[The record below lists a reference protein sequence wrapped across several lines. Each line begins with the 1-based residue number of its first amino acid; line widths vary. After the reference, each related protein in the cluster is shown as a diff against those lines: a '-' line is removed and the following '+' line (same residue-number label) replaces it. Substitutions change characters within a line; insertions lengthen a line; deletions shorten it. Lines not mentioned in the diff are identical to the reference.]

1 MNIGYFITHL
11 ESIKA
16 QVEVLLAELDD
27 EKKKINGK
35 KTWDQEFPLKKEV
48 GE

>member
-27 EKKKINGK
+27 EKKKLNGQ
-35 KTWDQEFPLKKEV
+35 KTWDQEHPIKKEI